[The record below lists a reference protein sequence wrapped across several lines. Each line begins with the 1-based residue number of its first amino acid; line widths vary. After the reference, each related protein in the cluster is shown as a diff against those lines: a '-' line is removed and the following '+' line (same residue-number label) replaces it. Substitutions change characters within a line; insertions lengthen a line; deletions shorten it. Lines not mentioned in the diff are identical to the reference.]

1 MLHNY
6 VELYNNDSSSKAES
20 SFITIE
26 NLSFYFMFG
35 AGTFL
40 ALVRMVDPYYR
51 HILKSTVREY
61 FGFVT
66 DEHDEGII
74 GKPLNSYLAESLN
87 VELIN
92 IIL

>member
-1 MLHNY
+1 MDASLRQSKT
-6 VELYNNDSSSKAES
+6 DSSY
-20 SFITIE
+20 FTIE
-26 NLSFYFMFG
+26 SLSFYFMFG
-35 AGTFL
+35 AGSFL

-66 DEHDEGII
+66 DEHEEGII
-74 GKPLNSYLAESLN
+74 AKPLNSYLAESLN